1 MLFVVM
7 LGGKHPKAKIEV
19 HDVVFV
25 TGNSIEDCYPE
36 LRQQWFGTMAGMH
49 IDSWMQVDGVEGYQ
63 VRFSEQAPAADELRL
78 FFINLG
84 GYTPGAFGEDHHY
97 LLVTAKDK
105 TEAKQKGKMHLPK
118 SWDKPHTD
126 AVLDVDDCIAI
137 DQIGG
142 RYVRLSPGQHKETV
156 HQSDYIILG

>member
-25 TGNSIEDCYPE
+25 AAERLEDCYPQLKAE
-36 LRQQWFGTMAGMH
+36 WFGSAEGMH
-49 IDSWMQVDGVEGYQ
+49 IDSWMQVEGVDGYRIEC
-63 VRFSEQAPAADELRL
+63 SNQAPAEDEAKL

-97 LLVTAKDK
+97 LLLTAKDK
-105 TEAKQKGKMHLPK
+105 AEAKQKGKSFLPK

-126 AVLDVDDCIAI
+126 AVVELDDCVEIVEI
-137 DQIGG
+137 SG
-142 RYVRLSPGQHKETV
+142 RYLRLTPGD
-156 HQSDYIILG
+156 HQPTLCYSDYIVLG